1 MSFTEQDHRAGP
13 QLGSRTAFTFVAN
26 VLPGHEQ
33 TLRDLLAGDQG
44 NPDGVK
50 AIHEIG
56 TLHEFRWVL
65 LDDDRRLMF
74 ASAFDGSWEKYIQ
87 DFAATKIGEII
98 DRNLQHVEGWI
109 GIQDPDVADWL
120 LDRAVPAVQYNSA
133 YPAPSVKQVW
143 NALAVQ
149 QAFEQVLDDPAAADA
164 LRHPALK
171 PLLDQAAD

>member
-1 MSFTEQDHRAGP
+1 MSYTEQDHRAGP
-13 QLGSRTAFTFVAN
+13 KLGSRTAFTFIVD

-33 TLRDLLAGDQG
+33 TLRDLIAADQG

-50 AIHEIG
+50 ALHEIG

-87 DFAATKIGEII
+87 DFASTQIGELI

-109 GIQDPDVADWL
+109 GIQDPGAADWL
-120 LDRAVPAVQYNSA
+120 LDRAVPAVALWDDGGTDNHWTTAANRVGDIAPS
-133 YPAPSVKQVW
+133 PAPAS
-143 NALAVQ
+143 
-149 QAFEQVLDDPAAADA
+149 PS
-164 LRHPALK
+164 
-171 PLLDQAAD
+171 

>member
-1 MSFTEQDHRAGP
+1 MSYTEQDHRAGP
-13 QLGSRTAFTFVAN
+13 KLGSRTAFTFIVD

-33 TLRDLLAGDQG
+33 TLRDLIAGDQG

-50 AIHEIG
+50 ALHEIG

-87 DFAATKIGEII
+87 DFASTQIGELI

-109 GIQDPDVADWL
+109 GIQDPGVADWL
-120 LDRAVPAVQYNSA
+120 LDRAVPAVQYDSA
-133 YPAPSVKQVW
+133 YPEPSVKQVW

-149 QAFEQVLDDPAAADA
+149 KAFEQVLDDPAAAEA
-164 LRHPALK
+164 LQHPALK